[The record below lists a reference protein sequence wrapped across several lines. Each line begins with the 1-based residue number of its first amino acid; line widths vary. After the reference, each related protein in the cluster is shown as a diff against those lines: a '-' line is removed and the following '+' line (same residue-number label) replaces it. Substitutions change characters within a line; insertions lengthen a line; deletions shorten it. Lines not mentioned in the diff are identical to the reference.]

1 MVGDVGSAFL
11 NARMPMD
18 NPDNILHMIIERDV
32 ADEIIRRHD
41 SFGQYRMRNGNI
53 LVRLNIAMYGCIQWC
68 DEITGT
74 LQNNFTANPNDFC
87 VFNKDVNGNQFTIVV
102 YFDDMKMTC
111 VDNSAILDMEQV
123 LLKAYGQFR
132 TTRGPT
138 VS

>member
-11 NARMPMD
+11 NASMPMD

-87 VFNKDVNGNQFTIVV
+87 VFN
-102 YFDDMKMTC
+102 
-111 VDNSAILDMEQV
+111 
-123 LLKAYGQFR
+123 
-132 TTRGPT
+132 
-138 VS
+138 